1 MKKLALLTA
10 GTATALLFAASAPT
24 MTALREL
31 TICRSFPG
39 FLMEL
44 PEPLTYSHTERI
56 TTSLAVSSVV
66 PQDENESRY
75 EALASK
81 KPQKRAT
88 KTRAKKSSKRI
99 QSRRGTV
106 LVVDDVPDVT
116 EMIQLLLKHAGY
128 DVATA
133 GSAKA
138 ALQMARK
145 QHFDLVISDIGMPEM
160 NGYELAT
167 ALRDLA
173 AYNSTPLIA
182 VTGYSEYD
190 DRGRAMRAGFN
201 VHLAKPIEPT
211 QLLNLM
217 NELLS
222 QIEPGTNH

>member
-1 MKKLALLTA
+1 
-10 GTATALLFAASAPT
+10 
-24 MTALREL
+24 
-31 TICRSFPG
+31 
-39 FLMEL
+39 MEL
-44 PEPLTYSHTERI
+44 PEPLAHSHTNRI
-56 TTSLAVSSVV
+56 NTSDGSSGA
-66 PQDENESRY
+66 PQDPNEIRY
-75 EALASK
+75 EAFASK
-81 KPQKRAT
+81 KPQKRSTSA
-88 KTRAKKSSKRI
+88 RAKKSSKQIR
-99 QSRRGTV
+99 SRRGTV

-160 NGYELAT
+160 NGYELAS

-190 DRGRAMRAGFN
+190 DRGRAVRAGFN

-211 QLLNLM
+211 QLLNLV

-222 QIEPGTNH
+222 QTEPRTNH

>member
-1 MKKLALLTA
+1 
-10 GTATALLFAASAPT
+10 
-24 MTALREL
+24 MTALREI
-31 TICRSFPG
+31 TFCQSFPAL
-39 FLMEL
+39 LMEL
-44 PEPLTYSHTERI
+44 AEPPTHSNTG
-56 TTSLAVSSVV
+56 TNASSVDV
-66 PQDENESRY
+66 TY

-81 KPQKRAT
+81 KPQKRTTSTRVRKRT
-88 KTRAKKSSKRI
+88 KQVRSP
-99 QSRRGTV
+99 RGTV

-116 EMIQLLLKHAGY
+116 EMIELLLKHAGY

-138 ALQMARK
+138 ALQMARQ

-160 NGYELAT
+160 NGYELAS

-190 DRGRAMRAGFN
+190 DRGRAVRAGFN
-201 VHLAKPIEPT
+201 VHLAKPIEPS

-222 QIEPGTNH
+222 QTEPRTNH

>member
-1 MKKLALLTA
+1 
-10 GTATALLFAASAPT
+10 
-24 MTALREL
+24 
-31 TICRSFPG
+31 
-39 FLMEL
+39 MEL
-44 PEPLTYSHTERI
+44 PEPLAHSQNDRVTAPSDVTSAAGVDASERNY
-56 TTSLAVSSVV
+56 
-66 PQDENESRY
+66 Q
-75 EALASK
+75 ALASQ
-81 KPQKRAT
+81 KPQKRSPS
-88 KTRAKKSSKRI
+88 TRAKKSTKQVRPP
-99 QSRRGTV
+99 RGAV

-116 EMIQLLLKHAGY
+116 ERSELLLKHAGY

-160 NGYELAT
+160 NGYELAS

-190 DRGRAMRAGFN
+190 DRGRAVRAGFN
-201 VHLAKPIEPT
+201 VHLAKPIEPS
-211 QLLNLM
+211 QLLSLM

-222 QIEPGTNH
+222 QTEPGTNH

>member
-1 MKKLALLTA
+1 
-10 GTATALLFAASAPT
+10 
-24 MTALREL
+24 
-31 TICRSFPG
+31 
-39 FLMEL
+39 MEL
-44 PEPLTYSHTERI
+44 PEPLTHSQTDRV
-56 TTSLAVSSVV
+56 TVPSDVSSAAYHEADKRNY
-66 PQDENESRY
+66 Q
-75 EALASK
+75 ALASK
-81 KPQKRAT
+81 KPQKQST
-88 KTRAKKSSKRI
+88 STRMKKSRKQVRP
-99 QSRRGTV
+99 RRGTV

-116 EMIQLLLKHAGY
+116 EMIELLLKHAGY

-190 DRGRAMRAGFN
+190 DRGRAVRAGFN

-211 QLLNLM
+211 QLLSLM

-222 QIEPGTNH
+222 QTDPGTNH

>member
-1 MKKLALLTA
+1 
-10 GTATALLFAASAPT
+10 
-24 MTALREL
+24 
-31 TICRSFPG
+31 
-39 FLMEL
+39 MEL
-44 PEPLTYSHTERI
+44 PEPLTHSHTDRI
-56 TTSLAVSSVV
+56 TTAPDVSSPA
-66 PQDENESRY
+66 PQDESESRY

-88 KTRAKKSSKRI
+88 PARAKKTSKGIR
-99 QSRRGTV
+99 SRRGTV

-128 DVATA
+128 DVTTA

-138 ALQMARK
+138 ALQMARN

-190 DRGRAMRAGFN
+190 DRGRAVRAGFN

-217 NELLS
+217 NELLA
-222 QIEPGTNH
+222 QTEPGTNH

>member
-1 MKKLALLTA
+1 
-10 GTATALLFAASAPT
+10 
-24 MTALREL
+24 
-31 TICRSFPG
+31 
-39 FLMEL
+39 MEL
-44 PEPLTYSHTERI
+44 PEPPTHSNVDTI
-56 TTSLAVSSVV
+56 TSSTDVT
-66 PQDENESRY
+66 Y
-75 EALASK
+75 EALGSK
-81 KPQKRAT
+81 KAQKRT
-88 KTRAKKSSKRI
+88 TSTRAKTKIKRTR
-99 QSRRGTV
+99 SRRGTV

-116 EMIQLLLKHAGY
+116 EMIELLLKHAGY
-128 DVATA
+128 NVATA

-160 NGYELAT
+160 NGYELAS

-173 AYNSTPLIA
+173 SYNSTPLIA

-201 VHLAKPIEPT
+201 VHLAKPIEPS

-222 QIEPGTNH
+222 QNEPRTNH

>member
-1 MKKLALLTA
+1 
-10 GTATALLFAASAPT
+10 
-24 MTALREL
+24 
-31 TICRSFPG
+31 
-39 FLMEL
+39 MEL

>member
-1 MKKLALLTA
+1 
-10 GTATALLFAASAPT
+10 
-24 MTALREL
+24 MTALREITL
-31 TICRSFPG
+31 ARVLPE

-44 PEPLTYSHTERI
+44 PEPLTDLKTVAASNERVAASTSHHKTSERGY
-56 TTSLAVSSVV
+56 
-66 PQDENESRY
+66 Q
-75 EALASK
+75 ALASK
-81 KPQKRAT
+81 KPPSRSTAK
-88 KTRAKKSSKRI
+88 RAKKTTKQTSVP
-99 QSRRGTV
+99 RGKV

-133 GSAKA
+133 ASAKA
-138 ALQMARK
+138 ALQMARQ

-160 NGYELAT
+160 NGYELAS

-173 AYNSTPLIA
+173 DYHNTPLIA

-190 DRGRAMRAGFN
+190 DRGRAVVAGFN

-217 NELLS
+217 TELLAQS
-222 QIEPGTNH
+222 EPSTNH